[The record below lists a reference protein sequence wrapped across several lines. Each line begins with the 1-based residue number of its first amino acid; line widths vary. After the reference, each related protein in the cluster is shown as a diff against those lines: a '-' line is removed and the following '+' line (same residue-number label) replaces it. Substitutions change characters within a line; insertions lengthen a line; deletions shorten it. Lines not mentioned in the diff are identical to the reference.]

1 MTKLNIQVGQ
11 RYKTRTGSIIL
22 ITKVND
28 YSMNKNLYQFI
39 GVDIYSKF
47 IHSFTFEGHFLHSK
61 ERNKNDLIEQ
71 IN

>member
-1 MTKLNIQVGQ
+1 MKKLNIQVGQ

-28 YSMNKNLYQFI
+28 YPMNKNLYQFI

-47 IHSFTFEGHFLHSK
+47 VHSFTSEGHFLHSK
-61 ERNKNDLIEQ
+61 EWNQKDLIEQ